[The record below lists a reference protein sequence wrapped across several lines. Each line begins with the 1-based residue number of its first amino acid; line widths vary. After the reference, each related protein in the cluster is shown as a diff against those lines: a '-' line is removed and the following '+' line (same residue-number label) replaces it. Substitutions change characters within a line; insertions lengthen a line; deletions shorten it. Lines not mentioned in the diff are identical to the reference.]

1 MKCRQSYYFVLFP
14 ISFRFL
20 GTYSVAARVH
30 STITL
35 DSYVT
40 TFVSLTLVMGLVF
53 QLPVIAFALAKL
65 GFITSAMLAEYR
77 RHAALLIMTVAAVIT
92 PPDIMTLVLVAIP
105 LYMLYEVSIRVVSW
119 VGDGRQG
126 TP

>member
-1 MKCRQSYYFVLFP
+1 MLQ
-14 ISFRFL
+14 
-20 GTYSVAARVH
+20 H
-30 STITL
+30 
-35 DSYVT
+35 
-40 TFVSLTLVMGLVF
+40 
-53 QLPVIAFALAKL
+53 AKL

-77 RHAALLIMTVAAVIT
+77 RHAALVIMTVAAVIT